1 MSARQEPSPGG
12 TRRDTDVTTLVQF
25 YVDHFVDGDT
35 PFARAFLDGR
45 NLLQIQ
51 AELTRQL
58 RRRTRNEGVPVV
70 QFSDAILSALM
81 TFAFR
86 YRATPVNGTRVG
98 DASTIF
104 ADQLADQNEAR
115 YFESAFWRRWCSQ
128 GLPDPNNIPLP
139 LAPDFTDYTVETDAY
154 MLSNPNGGRIPM
166 W

>member
-1 MSARQEPSPGG
+1 MSETPASV
-12 TRRDTDVTTLVQF
+12 TDTMTTLFDFYQTQF
-25 YVDHFVDGDT
+25 GAT
-35 PFARAFLDGR
+35 PFARAFLHGE
-45 NLLQIQ
+45 NLLRIQ
-51 AELTRQL
+51 HELTGQL
-58 RRRTRNEGVPVV
+58 RRRTKNDGVPVV

-86 YRATPVNGTRVG
+86 YRDTPVYGDVVPRASRVFV
-98 DASTIF
+98 DEF
-104 ADQLADQNEAR
+104 ADQNEAR

-154 MLSNPNGGRIPM
+154 TLTNPNGGRIPL